1 MKKIFSICLILCCG
15 LAKAQSPQVTVTG
28 ADSSLVRMNKLL
40 INVKIIGNLAYTT
53 AEMHFIN
60 KSSRQREAELLF
72 PLPEGV
78 SVSRYAIDI
87 SGRMRD
93 AVPVDKS
100 KGKQVFEAIEHRRVD
115 PGLLEKVE
123 GNNFKTRIFP
133 IMPGGAE
140 RIVIIGYE
148 QELSAFDKSNLA
160 YRLVSTY
167 GKKLERFEVN
177 IEVLGAAAAPVA
189 LNGADSSASNIAWTS
204 SNHTSIKKADYQPS
218 EKLLIKIP
226 VREDIPGVVVQGVND
241 QHYFYVNTFV
251 ETGKKAKAAPASIG
265 LIWDNSLSCKNRDLQ
280 KELALLDAYFKKI
293 GNTRVTL
300 YLEGYYFVK
309 DQVYAVSNG
318 NWDALKAKLEKTVY
332 DGGTRFSQI
341 NPGAHDE
348 YIFFTDGLSSLSSNN
363 LPKTTKPFYTVTSSV
378 SADFS
383 YLNYTATKSQASFI
397 NLNELSTAQAMD
409 KLAFNTL
416 RFLGIKENNLVT
428 EIYPAAG
435 TPVSGSFSIAGISL
449 KARNEITLLFGY
461 GDKVTIERKATIND
475 DGALNEDVNIEKIWA
490 QKKIADLNLNYAQNA
505 AEIEMTGKRYGIIT
519 QNTSLIVLES
529 INDYI
534 AYEIVPPTEL
544 RAEYDRILK
553 QQQATMAAQQRSN
566 WKNVDAYFSELKTWW
581 TKNTKYTRPIAVR
594 KPAKKKARQTES
606 IEITSNAAGAV
617 GSFTYAAPVA
627 EDKATFSASSADARL
642 EDVTVTTSL
651 GIKRQAVSQ
660 GYSTSAVTA
669 ADMLQGRVAGL
680 QVTTDDNYKFK
691 DRSANIPMYDSLV
704 SAASQTMQWGTKT
717 SSWSPDRIYLKAI
730 AAAPA
735 EKKYEVYLQLREEQQ
750 NNPSFYFD
758 VAAYFYNR
766 GDEQK
771 AMMILSCIADLGLE
785 NHQLYKTL
793 TYNLRQWGEYED
805 ALFTAQQLVK
815 WRGHEPQS
823 HRDLALTLEDN
834 KQYQAAFDEL
844 IKALETN
851 YYGEMSG
858 QYEGVED
865 IILMDMNRIM
875 TERNSIKTG
884 KLNKKYLMQMPVEVR
899 IVMDW
904 NQMDTDLDLHVT
916 DPTGEECYY
925 GHKTTEAGARFS
937 KDFTQGYGPEQY
949 LIRNA
954 VKGKYIIK
962 TNYYGESSLTENGP
976 ATVLV
981 EIYTKRANGKTERKL
996 QTVQLGKVKEDQPLA
1011 VVTID

>member
-1 MKKIFSICLILCCG
+1 MKKIFFICFVLCSSM
-15 LAKAQSPQVTVTG
+15 AMAQSPQVTVTG
-28 ADSSLVRMNKLL
+28 SDSSLVRMNKLL

-60 KSSRQREAELLF
+60 KSNRQREAELLF

-87 SGRMRD
+87 SGKMRD

-133 IMPGGAE
+133 IMPNGAE

-160 YRLVSTY
+160 YQLVSTY
-167 GKKLERFEVN
+167 GKKLEKFEIN
-177 IEVLGAAAAPVA
+177 IEVLGAAAPPVA
-189 LNGADSSASNIAWTS
+189 VNGVDSSATNIAWTN
-204 SNHTSIKKADYQPS
+204 SNHTSIKKTDYQPS

-251 ETGKKAKAAPASIG
+251 EGKKNPKAAPASIG
-265 LIWDNSLSCKNRDLQ
+265 LIWDNSLSCKSRNLQ

-293 GNTRVTL
+293 GSTKVTL
-300 YLEGYYFVK
+300 YQEGYYFVK
-309 DQVYAVSNG
+309 DQVYTISNG
-318 NWDALKAKLEKTVY
+318 NWDALKTKLEKTIY

-341 NPGAHDE
+341 NPGVHDE
-348 YIFFTDGLSSLSSNN
+348 YLFFTDGLSSLSSNN

-383 YLNYTATKSQASFI
+383 YLNYTATKSQANFI
-397 NLNELSTAQAMD
+397 NLNELNTAQALD
-409 KLAFNTL
+409 KLAYNTL
-416 RFLGIKENNLVT
+416 RFLGIKENNLIT

-449 KARNEITLLFGY
+449 KARNEVTLLFGY
-461 GDKVTIERKATIND
+461 GDKATIERKATIND

-490 QKKIADLNLNYAQNA
+490 QKKIADLNLNYAKNEE
-505 AEIEMTGKRYGIIT
+505 EIEMTGKRYGIIT
-519 QNTSLIVLES
+519 QNTSLIVLEN

-553 QQQATMAAQQRSN
+553 QQQATMAAEQRSN
-566 WKNVDAYFSELKTWW
+566 WKNVDAYFNELKTWW
-581 TKNTKYTRPIAVR
+581 TKNTKYTKPIAVQ
-594 KPAKKKARQTES
+594 KPAKKKAPVPETVS
-606 IEITSNAAGAV
+606 VINSSNASV
-617 GSFTYAAPVA
+617 GYSANATAPATAA
-627 EDKATFSASSADARL
+627 DKAFYSTSSANL
-642 EDVTVTTSL
+642 EDVVVTAAGT
-651 GIKRQAVSQ
+651 KRDLKSM
-660 GYSTSAVTA
+660 GNSSAVTQYQFA
-669 ADMLQGRVAGL
+669 APLQGKIPGL
-680 QVTTDDNYKFK
+680 QVTTVNERKEGEI
-691 DRSANIPMYDSLV
+691 NIPIYDSIGV
-704 SAASQTMQWGTKT
+704 ESSQTVQWGTTT
-717 SSWSPDRIYLKAI
+717 STWNPDRIYLKAI

-758 VAAYFYNR
+758 VAAYFYNK
-766 GDEQK
+766 GDKQK

-805 ALFTAQQLVK
+805 ALFTAQHLVK

-823 HRDLALTLEDN
+823 HRDLALALEDN

-916 DPTGEECYY
+916 EPTGEECYY
-925 GHKTTEAGARFS
+925 GHKSTVAGARFS

-962 TNYYGESSLTENGP
+962 TNYFGESTLTENGP

-996 QTVQLGKVKEDQPLA
+996 QTVQLGKIKEDQPLA

>member
-1 MKKIFSICLILCCG
+1 M
-15 LAKAQSPQVTVTG
+15 AKAQSPQVTVTG
-28 ADSSLVRMNKLL
+28 ADSSLVRMNKLM

-53 AEMHFIN
+53 AEMHFTN
-60 KSSRQREAELLF
+60 KSNRQREAELLF

-87 SGRMRD
+87 NGKMRD

-133 IMPGGAE
+133 IMPNGAE

-160 YRLVSTY
+160 YQLVSTY
-167 GKKLERFEVN
+167 GKKLEKFEIN
-177 IEVLGAAAAPVA
+177 IEVLGAAAPPVA
-189 LNGADSSASNIAWTS
+189 VNGIDSSATDIAWTN
-204 SNHTSIKKADYQPS
+204 SNHTSIKKVNYQPS

-251 ETGKKAKAAPASIG
+251 EGNKSPKAAPASVG
-265 LIWDNSLSCKNRDLQ
+265 LIWDNSLSCKSRDLK
-280 KELALLDAYFKKI
+280 KELDLLDAYFKKI
-293 GNTRVTL
+293 GSTKVTL

-318 NWDALKAKLEKTVY
+318 NWDALKAKLEKTIY

-383 YLNYTATKSQASFI
+383 YLNYTATKSQANFI
-397 NLNELSTAQAMD
+397 NLNELNTAQALD
-409 KLAFNTL
+409 KLAYNTL
-416 RFLGIKENNLVT
+416 RFLGIKENNLIT
-428 EIYPAAG
+428 EVYPAAG
-435 TPVSGSFSIAGISL
+435 TAVSGSFSIAGISL
-449 KARNEITLLFGY
+449 KAKNEVTLLFGY
-461 GDKVTIERKATIND
+461 GNKATIERKAIIND
-475 DGALNEDVNIEKIWA
+475 DSALNEDVNIEKIWA
-490 QKKIADLNLNYAQNA
+490 QKKIADLDLNYAKNA
-505 AEIEMTGKRYGIIT
+505 EEIEMTGKRYGIIT
-519 QNTSLIVLES
+519 QNTSLIVLEN

-534 AYEIVPPTEL
+534 AYEIMPPAEL

-566 WKNVDAYFSELKTWW
+566 WKNVDAYFNELKTWW
-581 TKNTKYTRPIAVR
+581 TKNTKYTKPIAVR
-594 KPAKKKARQTES
+594 KPTKKKAEATES
-606 IEITSNAAGAV
+606 FERTSNATASVGYSASAAPSAAGA
-617 GSFTYAAPVA
+617 
-627 EDKATFSASSADARL
+627 DKAFYSTSSANANL
-642 EDVTVTTSL
+642 ESVVVTTSL
-651 GIKRQAVSQ
+651 GIRRQPRELGYASATVTNSQ
-660 GYSTSAVTA
+660 ITQGKSINVQQA
-669 ADMLQGRVAGL
+669 LNGRVSGL
-680 QVTTDDNYKFK
+680 QVTTDDKFK
-691 DRSANIPMYDSLV
+691 EAETGSPIYDSIG
-704 SAASQTMQWGTKT
+704 SSASQTMQWGTKT
-717 SSWSPDRIYLKAI
+717 SAWNPDRIYLKAI

-735 EKKYEVYLQLREEQQ
+735 EKKYEVYLQLRDEQQ

-758 VAAYFYNR
+758 VAAYFYNK

-805 ALFTAQQLVK
+805 ALYTAQQLVK

-834 KQYQAAFDEL
+834 RQYQAAFDEL

-875 TERNSIKTG
+875 TERNSVKTG

-916 DPTGEECYY
+916 EPTGEECYY
-925 GHKTTEAGARFS
+925 GHKSTEAGARFS

-962 TNYYGESSLTENGP
+962 TNYYGESTLTENGP

-996 QTVQLGKVKEDQPLA
+996 QTVQLGKIKEDQPLA